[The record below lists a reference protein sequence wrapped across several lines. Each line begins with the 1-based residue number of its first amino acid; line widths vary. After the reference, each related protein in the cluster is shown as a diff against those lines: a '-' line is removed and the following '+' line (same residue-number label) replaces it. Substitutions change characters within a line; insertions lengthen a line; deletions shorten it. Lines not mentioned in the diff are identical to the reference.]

1 MAVTDFLGNF
11 DPKIALVG
19 AFAPR
24 TAQRMRNEKNRKK
37 ILELLNVDDDLLATQ
52 QQASALAQEQEA
64 LDAKAADISN
74 MLQDEASITAMTE
87 SEIQQLRE
95 DAAFPRT
102 NMTDQETKNVETL
115 RQMEAGPTPLPITGE
130 EIRQLRAQ
138 KSGQQQLDVAEKK
151 LEEAGLYKGN
161 VLGLTNERA
170 KMFQDVLA
178 QMPADVALDTF
189 GSAVKQQLSESIKD
203 QFEVKP
209 TILSKKQTDAFG
221 FAPNTIVQRN
231 ANGSLSV
238 LQAPDK
244 PKEAFVALT
253 AEEIKKEED
262 RINAGITDKNAHI
275 RFPKNQVIQRG
286 VQSGRLYFR
295 QQNTDQ
301 FDALINQLIEQIAN
315 KQ

>member
-102 NMTDQETKNVETL
+102 NMTDQEAKNVETL

-151 LEEAGLYKGN
+151 LEEAGPYKGN
-161 VLGLTNERA
+161 IFGLTNERA
-170 KMFQDVLA
+170 KMVQDVLA
-178 QMPADVALDTF
+178 SMPADIALDTF
-189 GSAVKQQLSESIKD
+189 GGAVKQQLAKDLRGEAQLLDKAAIKKAGFREGTVAQIIDGQLQVLQSPPAAKES
-203 QFEVKP
+203 F
-209 TILSKKQTDAFG
+209 TIATDAQRKE
-221 FAPNTIVQRN
+221 FAK
-231 ANGSLSV
+231 
-238 LQAPDK
+238 QAGID
-244 PKEAFVALT
+244 
-253 AEEIKKEED
+253 
-262 RINAGITDKNAHI
+262 INAMKDGI
-275 RFPKNQVIQRG
+275 
-286 VQSGRLYFR
+286 LYFGE
-295 QQNTDQ
+295 NTKRPYY
-301 FDALINQLIEQIAN
+301 INFKAPPAN
-315 KQ
+315 TFFNL